1 MRACDT
7 CIHVRVRARKHT
19 QGIQVGDEVSLHA
32 LKSEQ
37 YNGLNGIVMRGLSF
51 EGVYAGGC
59 LCDYVRVCICD
70 CMYARGRAQFAC
82 VNLRK
87 REPGIR
93 RLLSLRL
100 VRRE

>member
-37 YNGLNGIVMRGLSF
+37 YNGLNGIVLSGLSF
-51 EGVYAGGC
+51 EGVQGVPVLLCSIGSVGSLLKVSLGC
-59 LCDYVRVCICD
+59 SGDTCRFN
-70 CMYARGRAQFAC
+70 M
-82 VNLRK
+82 
-87 REPGIR
+87 
-93 RLLSLRL
+93 LL
-100 VRRE
+100 

>member
-37 YNGLNGIVMRGLSF
+37 YNGLIGIVLSGLSF
-51 EGVYAGGC
+51 EGVCAGGAC
-59 LCDYVRVCICD
+59 AIMFYRVSWEL
-70 CMYARGRAQFAC
+70 AEG
-82 VNLRK
+82 VTW
-87 REPGIR
+87 
-93 RLLSLRL
+93 
-100 VRRE
+100 V